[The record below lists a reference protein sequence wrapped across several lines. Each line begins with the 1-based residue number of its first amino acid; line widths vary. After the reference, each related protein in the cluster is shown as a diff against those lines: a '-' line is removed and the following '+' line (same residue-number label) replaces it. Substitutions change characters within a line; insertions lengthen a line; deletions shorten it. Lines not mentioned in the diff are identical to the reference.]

1 MMLGHIL
8 KLASRDLRRNIARS
22 LLAGFPI
29 ALGGAVIVING
40 GFFSGMER
48 QLVDHLLIGQTGHL
62 QVRAT
67 SAEPVGEFG
76 SAGTIDNP
84 EEVAAV
90 VQRVLPAA
98 RIGSAFSSL
107 GMVLGE
113 ETGSSRVVLVG
124 TDAEEPGSGAI
135 RLGRRLAEQIEADE
149 GSIVTVTLP
158 NDAGDLNSADLEVAE
173 VLEAGA
179 PWQDYFAYLALADV
193 QELAES
199 GGAVQEIRLHLNDGT
214 YDLEQ
219 EATALEDL
227 FAREG
232 LDLDVLTY
240 RESGRFFMGVI
251 STARIQMTVMSLVL
265 LVAVGLTVAGA
276 QLLIVNE
283 RRRDV
288 GTMMA
293 LGMPRTLVAA
303 VFLVEAVFASVVF
316 GILGAAVG
324 FAVTGLLAQS
334 GLPLPSEGFRWMVG
348 GARIIPVPTL
358 GAIGNTLAGLAAA
371 AAVGGLY
378 PALRASL
385 LDPVRTLSE
394 TPQ

>member
-1 MMLGHIL
+1 MLGHIL

-29 ALGGAVIVING
+29 ALGAAVLVING

-62 QVRAT
+62 QVRAK
-67 SAEPVGEFG
+67 SAELAGEFG
-76 SAGTIDNP
+76 SAGTIGEPDD
-84 EEVAAV
+84 VIAV
-90 VQRVLPAA
+90 VQRLLPDA
-98 RIGSAFSSL
+98 RTGSAFTSL

-124 TDAEEPGSGAI
+124 TDAEQPDSGEI
-135 RLGRRLAEQIEADE
+135 HLGRRLAEQIAADE
-149 GSIVTVTLP
+149 GSIVTATLP
-158 NDAGDLNSADLEVAE
+158 NEAGDLNSADLEVAA
-173 VLEAGA
+173 VMEAGA

-193 QELAES
+193 QELAEA
-199 GGAVQEIRLHLNDGT
+199 GGAVQEIRIFLDESPH
-214 YDLEQ
+214 DLEQ
-219 EATALEDL
+219 RAAALEDL
-227 FAREG
+227 LAREG
-232 LDLDVLTY
+232 RDLDVLTY
-240 RESGRFFMGVI
+240 TESGRFFMGIVT
-251 STARIQMTVMSLVL
+251 TARIQMTVMSLVL

-276 QLLIVNE
+276 QLLIVND
-283 RRRDV
+283 RRRDI

-316 GILGAAVG
+316 GILGAVAG
-324 FAVTGLLAQS
+324 FAVTGLLAQT

-348 GARIIPVPTL
+348 GARIIPLPTL

-378 PALRASL
+378 PAVRASL